1 MNDTNSA
8 TIDDVSWYLEYG
20 DVADEGDGHPVAG
33 SSSVFVN
40 IPPRAA

>member
-33 SSSVFVN
+33 SSSVFVS
-40 IPPRAA
+40 IPPSAA